1 MMNLDASIIKVLAAN
16 CPNHGMPNLRCRR
29 AGLGNGIN
37 HTITVRE
44 KRRQVA
50 QGNVAILV
58 DSTPKD
64 SPPMLGYPLRVV
76 TPSTKK

>member
-1 MMNLDASIIKVLAAN
+1 MMNLDASIIKVLVAN
-16 CPNHGMPNLRCRR
+16 CPHHRMANLRCSG
-29 AGLGNGIN
+29 AGLGNGVN
-37 HTITVRE
+37 HTIAVRE

-76 TPSTKK
+76 TPSTEK